1 MHYKQSQQIFEDI
14 IKKVKVVSEYI
25 VEVNR
30 KVENLFKIR
39 KLQSKDLGVLTRLS
53 KGRIGCLKFLYFRK
67 YHCTM
72 AGTGAGWSGLN
83 RQCL

>member
-53 KGRIGCLKFLYFRK
+53 KGRI
-67 YHCTM
+67 
-72 AGTGAGWSGLN
+72 
-83 RQCL
+83 